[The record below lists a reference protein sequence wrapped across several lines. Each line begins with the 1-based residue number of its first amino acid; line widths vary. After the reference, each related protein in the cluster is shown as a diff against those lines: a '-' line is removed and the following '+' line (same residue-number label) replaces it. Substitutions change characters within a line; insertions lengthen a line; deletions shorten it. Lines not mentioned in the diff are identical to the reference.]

1 MFCDAEFT
9 SISFFMNTIR
19 IILVETSHPGNIG
32 AAARAMKTMGLSS
45 LYLVNPKVFPHADA
59 TAMAA
64 GADDILFRAVVVETL
79 EEAIADCQLVLATS
93 ARSRARPW
101 PMLSPREMGE
111 KIVSEKQNNI
121 ALVFGRESSGLT
133 NEELQLA
140 QYHVQIPSCEDFSSL
155 NVAQAVQVLCYEI
168 RAALLSHEEKGGQS
182 VVPDNTYPTTKNLE
196 DFYQHLEKTLIDIEF
211 IDAKKP
217 MHQMQKLRRL
227 FARARLETSEVQ
239 LLRGILT
246 ELDKSIKVLA

>member
-1 MFCDAEFT
+1 
-9 SISFFMNTIR
+9 MNNIR
-19 IILVETSHPGNIG
+19 IVLVETSHPGNIG
-32 AAARAMKTMGLSS
+32 SAARAMKTMGLFS
-45 LYLVNPKVFPHADA
+45 LYLVKPKIFPHADA

-64 GADDILFRAVVVETL
+64 GADDILFRAIVVETL
-79 EEAIADCQLVLATS
+79 DEAIADCELVLATS

-111 KIVSEKQNNI
+111 KIISENKNNI

-140 QYHVQIPSCEDFSSL
+140 HYHVQIPSCEDFSSL
-155 NVAQAVQVLCYEI
+155 NVAQTVQVLCYEI
-168 RAALLSHEEKGGQS
+168 RSAFLLHGEEGDHGVIAS
-182 VVPDNTYPTTKNLE
+182 TSDNIYPSTKNLE
-196 DFYQHLEKTLIDIEF
+196 DFYQHLEKLLMKIEF

-227 FARARLETSEVQ
+227 FARARLEASELQ

-246 ELDKSIKVLA
+246 ELQKRL

>member
-1 MFCDAEFT
+1 
-9 SISFFMNTIR
+9 MNNIR

-32 AAARAMKTMGLSS
+32 ATARAMKTMGLSS
-45 LYLVNPKVFPHADA
+45 LYLVKPKLFPHADA

-111 KIVSEKQNNI
+111 KIISEKQHNI
-121 ALVFGRESSGLT
+121 GLVFGRESSGLT

-140 QYHVQIPSCEDFSSL
+140 QYHVQIPSVETFSSL
-155 NVAQAVQVLCYEI
+155 NVAQAVQVLCYEV
-168 RAALLSHEEKGGQS
+168 RMAFLLQEKEGDPPTASASDGI
-182 VVPDNTYPTTKNLE
+182 YPNAKSLE
-196 DFYQHLEKTLIDIEF
+196 DFYQHLETLLIEIEF
-211 IDAKKP
+211 IDAQKP

-227 FARARLETSEVQ
+227 FAKARLESAEVQ
-239 LLRGILT
+239 LLRGVFKDIQKRCL
-246 ELDKSIKVLA
+246 

>member
-1 MFCDAEFT
+1 
-9 SISFFMNTIR
+9 MNNIR
-19 IILVETSHPGNIG
+19 IVLVNTSHPGNIG

-45 LYLVNPKVFPHADA
+45 LYLVQPKLFPHADA

-79 EEAIADCQLVLATS
+79 EEAIADCELVLATS

-111 KIVSEKQNNI
+111 KIALEKQHNV

-140 QYHVQIPSCEDFSSL
+140 HYHVQIPSCEDFSSL
-155 NVAQAVQVLCYEI
+155 NVAQAVQVLCYEV
-168 RAALLSHEEKGGQS
+168 RMACMNKS
-182 VVPDNTYPTTKNLE
+182 VNTGENFIYPSIKNLE
-196 DFYQHLEKTLIDIEF
+196 DFYQHFEKLLIGIEF
-211 IDAKKP
+211 IDAEKP

-227 FARARLETSEVQ
+227 FAKARLETSELQ
-239 LLRGILT
+239 LLRGILA
-246 ELDKSIKVLA
+246 ELQKSIN

>member
-1 MFCDAEFT
+1 MD
-9 SISFFMNTIR
+9 NIR
-19 IILVETSHPGNIG
+19 IVLVNTSHPGNIG

-45 LYLVNPKVFPHADA
+45 LYLVQPKLFPHTDA

-64 GADDILFRAVVVETL
+64 GADDLLFRAVVVETL

-111 KIVSEKQNNI
+111 KIAAEKQHHI

-140 QYHVQIPSCEDFSSL
+140 HYHVQIPALETFSSL

-168 RAALLSHEEKGGQS
+168 RVAFLSCETENDQPVAPTS
-182 VVPDNTYPTTKNLE
+182 DIIYPNAKMLE
-196 DFYQHLEKTLIDIEF
+196 DFYQHLEKILIEIKF
-211 IDAKKP
+211 IDATKP

-227 FARARLETSEVQ
+227 FSKARLETSEMQ
-239 LLRGILT
+239 LLRGILSDIQK
-246 ELDKSIKVLA
+246 LFLRSV

>member
-1 MFCDAEFT
+1 
-9 SISFFMNTIR
+9 MNNLR

-32 AAARAMKTMGLSS
+32 AAARAMKTMGISS
-45 LYLVNPKVFPHADA
+45 LYLVKPKIFPHAEA

-64 GADDILFRAVVVETL
+64 GADDLLFRAVVVDSL

-93 ARSRARPW
+93 ARSRALPW

-111 KIVSEKQNNI
+111 KVVSEKQHNI

-140 QYHVQIPSCEDFSSL
+140 QYHVQIPSMESFSSL

-168 RAALLSHEEKGGQS
+168 RMALLHHAKESEQPENSALNNIYPS
-182 VVPDNTYPTTKNLE
+182 VKNLE
-196 DFYQHLEKTLIDIEF
+196 DFYQHLEKLLIQVEF
-211 IDAKKP
+211 IDEKKP
-217 MHQMQKLRRL
+217 MQQMQKLRRL
-227 FARARLETSEVQ
+227 FAKAHLETSELQ
-239 LLRGILT
+239 LLRGIIT
-246 ELDKSIKVLA
+246 DVFKKFSKT

>member
-1 MFCDAEFT
+1 MK
-9 SISFFMNTIR
+9 NIR
-19 IILVETSHPGNIG
+19 IILVNTSHPGNIG

-45 LYLVNPKVFPHADA
+45 LYLVQPKLFPHAEA

-101 PMLSPREMGE
+101 PMLTPREMGE
-111 KIVSEKQNNI
+111 KITSEQHHDI

-140 QYHVQIPSCEDFSSL
+140 HYHVQIPSVENFSSL

-168 RAALLSHEEKGGQS
+168 RVASLFCKEEGEPPLAPTSDNIYPSAKS
-182 VVPDNTYPTTKNLE
+182 VE
-196 DFYQHLEKTLIDIEF
+196 DFYQHLERLLIEIEF
-211 IDAKKP
+211 IDAQKP
-217 MHQMQKLRRL
+217 MHQMQKLRRI
-227 FARARLETSEVQ
+227 FAKARLETSEVQ
-239 LLRGILT
+239 LLRGILK
-246 ELDKSIKVLA
+246 DMQKACV

>member
-1 MFCDAEFT
+1 MK
-9 SISFFMNTIR
+9 NIR
-19 IILVETSHPGNIG
+19 IVLVNTSHPGNIG

-45 LYLVNPKVFPHADA
+45 LYLMQPKLFPHAEA

-79 EEAIADCQLVLATS
+79 EEAIADCELVLATS

-111 KIVSEKQNNI
+111 KIASEKHHTI

-168 RAALLSHEEKGGQS
+168 RTAFLCHEKEGDQP
-182 VVPDNTYPTTKNLE
+182 VVGAKNFSLPTPDNIYPSTKSLE
-196 DFYQHLEKTLIDIEF
+196 DFYRHLEKLLIDIEF

-227 FARARLETSEVQ
+227 FAKARLETSEVQ

-246 ELDKSIKVLA
+246 DLYKSISSV

>member
-1 MFCDAEFT
+1 
-9 SISFFMNTIR
+9 MNNIR

-32 AAARAMKTMGLSS
+32 ATARAMKTMGLSS
-45 LYLVNPKVFPHADA
+45 LYLVKPKIFPHADA

-111 KIVSEKQNNI
+111 KIISEKQHNI
-121 ALVFGRESSGLT
+121 GLVFGRESSGLT

-140 QYHVQIPSCEDFSSL
+140 QYHVQIPSVETFSSL

-168 RAALLSHEEKGGQS
+168 RMAFLSQEKEGDPPAASAS
-182 VVPDNTYPTTKNLE
+182 DSIYPNAKSLE
-196 DFYQHLEKTLIDIEF
+196 DFYQHLETLLIEIEF
-211 IDAKKP
+211 IDAQKP

-227 FARARLETSEVQ
+227 FAKARLESAEVQ
-239 LLRGILT
+239 LLRGVFKDIQKRCL
-246 ELDKSIKVLA
+246 

>member
-1 MFCDAEFT
+1 MK
-9 SISFFMNTIR
+9 NIR
-19 IILVETSHPGNIG
+19 IVLVNTSHPGNIG
-32 AAARAMKTMGLSS
+32 AAARAIKTMGLSS
-45 LYLVNPKVFPHADA
+45 LYLVQPKSFPHADA

-111 KIVSEKQNNI
+111 KIMAEQQTNI

-140 QYHVQIPSCEDFSSL
+140 HYHVQIPSVETFSSL
-155 NVAQAVQVLCYEI
+155 NLAQAVQVLCYEI
-168 RAALLSHEEKGGQS
+168 RVAALGCAS
-182 VVPDNTYPTTKNLE
+182 VVQSLENIYPSAKMIE
-196 DFYQHLEKTLIDIEF
+196 DFYQHLEKILMDIEF
-211 IDAKKP
+211 IDTQKP
-217 MHQMQKLRRL
+217 MHQMQKLRRI
-227 FARARLETSEVQ
+227 FVRARLETSEVN

-246 ELDKSIKVLA
+246 DLQKAIKS